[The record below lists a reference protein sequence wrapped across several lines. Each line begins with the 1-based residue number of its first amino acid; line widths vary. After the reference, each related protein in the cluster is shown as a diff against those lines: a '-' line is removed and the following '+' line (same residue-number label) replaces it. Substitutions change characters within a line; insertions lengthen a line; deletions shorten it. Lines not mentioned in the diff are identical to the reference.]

1 MFLLNEPSEAS
12 IRSFLARQQKETFS
26 YPEVG
31 ASLSQAPAGYNID
44 HHRVQLGR
52 GEATFKL
59 AKLAIQSWKM
69 FDLGWCRIYPPA
81 APIEVGITVA
91 IVINHFG
98 FWSLNSSRVV
108 YLLKEKG
115 EVHRYGFAYGTL
127 REHGEIGEERF
138 SVEWKRDEESVWYDL
153 YAFSRPGHIMA
164 RIGYPLSRRLQK
176 RFARDSQAA
185 MMRAVNR

>member
-1 MFLLNEPSEAS
+1 MFLLNEPSEAI

-31 ASLSQAPAGYNID
+31 ASFSQSPAGYNID

-52 GEATFKL
+52 GEATFNL

-81 APIEVGITVA
+81 APIEIGTTVA

-108 YLLKEKG
+108 YLLREQG